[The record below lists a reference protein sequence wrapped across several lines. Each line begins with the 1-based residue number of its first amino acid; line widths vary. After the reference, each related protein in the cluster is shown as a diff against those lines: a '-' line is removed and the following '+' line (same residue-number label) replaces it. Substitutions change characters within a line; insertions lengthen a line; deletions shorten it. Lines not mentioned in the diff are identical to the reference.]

1 MPSYPAAVVR
11 CLERRG
17 PDHRD
22 SLPSLVDFHAANRQR
37 YELRNKR
44 REAERE
50 RKMER
55 EREVKIE
62 GGREGER
69 ARFGR
74 RGELVRG
81 ERMRTGFMLYIIP
94 MTDAPHRLCW

>member
-1 MPSYPAAVVR
+1 MPSYPAAVR

-55 EREVKIE
+55 EGVKIE
-62 GGREGER
+62 GEREREIRAAGRVG
-69 ARFGR
+69 A
-74 RGELVRG
+74 RGEKENWV
-81 ERMRTGFMLYIIP
+81 YAVYYP
-94 MTDAPHRLCW
+94 DD

>member
-55 EREVKIE
+55 EGGVKIE
-62 GGREGER
+62 GGRERER
-69 ARFGR
+69 YGR

-94 MTDAPHRLCW
+94 MSDAPHRLCW